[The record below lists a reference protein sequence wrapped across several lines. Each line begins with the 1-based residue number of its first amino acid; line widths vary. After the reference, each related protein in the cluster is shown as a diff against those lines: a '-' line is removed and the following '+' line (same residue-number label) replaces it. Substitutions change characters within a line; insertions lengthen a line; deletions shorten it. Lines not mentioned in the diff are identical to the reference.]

1 MTVEP
6 LVVVLLDSPLAIVIR
21 FVFLFSSILYEDQ
34 LEVLWPNIDFLLV
47 NYFLLT
53 HTQQVLEVF

>member
-6 LVVVLLDSPLAIVIR
+6 FVVLLLDSPLAIVIR
-21 FVFLFSSILYEDQ
+21 FVFQFSSILYEDQ
-34 LEVLWPNIDFLLV
+34 LEVRWPNIDFLLV

>member
-34 LEVLWPNIDFLLV
+34 LEVPWPNIDFLLV

-53 HTQQVLEVF
+53 HTQQVWEVF

>member
-34 LEVLWPNIDFLLV
+34 LEVRWPNIDFLLV

>member
-34 LEVLWPNIDFLLV
+34 LEVRWPNIDFLLV
-47 NYFLLT
+47 NYFLFT

>member
-6 LVVVLLDSPLAIVIR
+6 FVVVLLDSPLAIVIR

-34 LEVLWPNIDFLLV
+34 LEVRWPNIDFLLV

>member
-21 FVFLFSSILYEDQ
+21 FVFQFSSILYEDQ
-34 LEVLWPNIDFLLV
+34 LEVRWPNIDFLLV
-47 NYFLLT
+47 NYFLFT

>member
-21 FVFLFSSILYEDQ
+21 FVFQFSSILYEDQ
-34 LEVLWPNIDFLLV
+34 LEVRWPNIDFLLV

>member
-6 LVVVLLDSPLAIVIR
+6 FVVVLLDSPLAIVIR
-21 FVFLFSSILYEDQ
+21 FVFQFSSILYEDQ
-34 LEVLWPNIDFLLV
+34 LEVRWPNIDFLLV

>member
-6 LVVVLLDSPLAIVIR
+6 LVVVLLDSQLAIVIR

-34 LEVLWPNIDFLLV
+34 LEVQWPNIDFLLV